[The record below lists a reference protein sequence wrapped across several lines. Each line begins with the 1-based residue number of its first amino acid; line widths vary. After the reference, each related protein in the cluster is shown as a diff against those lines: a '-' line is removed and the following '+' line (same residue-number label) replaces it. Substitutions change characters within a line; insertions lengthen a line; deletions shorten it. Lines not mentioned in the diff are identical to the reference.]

1 MTELTELVTV
11 LSDYNVYTGKDIGLV
26 KVGISFYKFD
36 KMLTLSAGKKD
47 HVGRM
52 QF

>member
-1 MTELTELVTV
+1 MTGLIELVTV
-11 LSDYNVYTGKDIGLV
+11 LSDYNVCTGKDIGLV
-26 KVGISFYKFD
+26 KVGISFYKSD
-36 KMLTLSAGKKD
+36 KMLSLFAGKKD

>member
-1 MTELTELVTV
+1 LGGAEPVTV
-11 LSDYNVYTGKDIGLV
+11 LSDHNVYTVKDIGLA

-36 KMLTLSAGKKD
+36 KLLSLLSGKKG

>member
-1 MTELTELVTV
+1 VSV
-11 LSDYNVYTGKDIGLV
+11 LSDHNVYTGKDIGLA
-26 KVGISFYKFD
+26 KVGISFYIFD
-36 KMLTLSAGKKD
+36 KMLSLSAGKKD

>member
-1 MTELTELVTV
+1 MVTV
-11 LSDYNVYTGKDIGLV
+11 LSDYNVYAGKNIGLV

-36 KMLTLSAGKKD
+36 KMLNLLVGKKD